1 MIPKRISTDGWE
13 FIACAAVVFLC
24 LVLEE
29 LWRFHR
35 QARSQTWP
43 LKFGQVSKA
52 AVHQDKH
59 ECTLTLW
66 YSYPASDEPYPIPAE
81 FQKKFYS
88 LEEAQRWADALC
100 DKAIP
105 VRVNPANSWKSQLL
119 DSDLELIVIAATPR

>member
-1 MIPKRISTDGWE
+1 MIPKRISTEGWE
-13 FIACAAVVFLC
+13 FIACALVVFLC

-29 LWRFHR
+29 LWRSHR
-35 QARSQTWP
+35 QGRSQTWP
-43 LKFGQVSKA
+43 LKSGQVSKA
-52 AVHQDKH
+52 SVYEGTD
-59 ECTLTLW
+59 ECILTLW
-66 YSYPASDEPYPIPAE
+66 YSYSASDEPYPIPAE

-119 DSDLELIVIAATPR
+119 DSDLELIVMAETPR